1 MSEFDKE
8 EREEL
13 IQMAM
18 ERLGFSRPA
27 AEIYVDCSDK
37 LLNAAE
43 IFSEIDEY
51 ISAVEKENMRKTL
64 INLAVGWFYQIDVND
79 NVDLI
84 SESLFEPLDYIRKEA
99 K

>member
-1 MSEFDKE
+1 MSEFDKK

-13 IQMAM
+13 IQMAI

-43 IFSEIDEY
+43 IFSGIDEY
-51 ISAVEKENMRKTL
+51 ISAIEKENMRKTL

-79 NVDLI
+79 NLELI
-84 SESLFEPLDYIRKEA
+84 AENLFEVLDYIRKEA